1 MYAVLTNI
9 FWKLVYGF
17 PIIALFI
24 LVFTGFDMSF
34 FFYNINFSFKFVYI
48 IIFFWVLKRPQFL
61 GYGFIFF
68 AGLIHDVVQN
78 FPIGI
83 SSINFLLLCVI
94 AAFIRTKTLLPNLFY
109 DWILFF
115 VAILIISSV
124 NYTIL
129 TIIFEMPIKYPTL
142 MLNSFITFL
151 VYPIFSKIF
160 EMINLLSIRREDA
173 K

>member
-1 MYAVLTNI
+1 MYAVLTKI

-34 FFYNINFSFKFVYI
+34 FFYNINFSFKFIYI
-48 IIFFWVLKRPQFL
+48 VIFFWVLKRPHVL

-83 SSINFLLLCVI
+83 SSINFLLLCLI
-94 AAFIRTKTLLPNLFY
+94 AAFIRTKTLLPSLLY

-124 NYTIL
+124 NYSIL
-129 TIIFEMPIKYPTL
+129 TIIFEIPIKYPTL

-173 K
+173 E